1 MSLKKRGKTWHCHFV
16 VNGQRFRQ
24 SLETTD
30 WREAQAKE
38 KELIAA
44 ASEGKLHQTSA
55 TLTRQPFGL
64 AADDYVTARKLELAP
79 ASQAKE
85 KQLLVQLRA
94 YFKQEPLKAI
104 TAKRIIEYRAW
115 RAEQK
120 VGPATLNAE
129 LGILRRILKRAKLW
143 SRVADDIRPLK
154 EPSTI
159 GRALTEDDKQRLLKT
174 AVMRPEWE
182 TAFLAAILCLNTT
195 TRGCELK
202 GLQWSDVDLFERT
215 VTVRK
220 SKTAAGVRAI
230 PLTDVACS
238 ALARLR
244 TRAESFGRVD
254 PAHYVFA
261 AYGTRMTFNDTKI
274 VGTPTRNSAT
284 HAQKFS
290 KAVKLMDESLLR
302 STGLGELDRK
312 LVTFWTLGTHT
323 LPYVDTFPMLVLLGK
338 MGTGKSQALSIIGNF
353 AYHPVTF
360 SLRGMTA
367 PAIRDEFAGCHEGTA
382 IVEEADSAWNDKDA
396 AFERMLSDRY
406 QRASARASHKVPA
419 LDSGWWESVSKP
431 YFGATAL
438 VQMDMTRRLQW
449 SWRVEGQ
456 Q

>member
-1 MSLKKRGKTWHCHFV
+1 MALKKRGKTWHCHFV

-44 ASEGKLHQTSA
+44 ASEGKLHQTSTSLA
-55 TLTRQPFGL
+55 RQSFGL
-64 AADDYVTARKLELAP
+64 AADDYMTARKLELAP

-104 TAKRIIEYRAW
+104 TAKRITEYRAW
-115 RAEQK
+115 RASQTKEVKTGETVRQVPC

-143 SRVADDIRPLK
+143 ARVADDIKPLK

-195 TRGCELK
+195 SRGCELK
-202 GLQWSDVDLFERT
+202 GLQWSDVDLFDRT
-215 VTVRK
+215 VTIRK

-230 PLTDVACS
+230 PLTDVACT

-244 TRAESFGRVD
+244 TRAESFGPVD
-254 PAHYVFA
+254 SAHYVFA
-261 AYGTRMTFNDTKI
+261 AYGTRMTFNDTTI
-274 VGTPTRNSAT
+274 VGSKMVAFDPTRHVDSWRTAWRT
-284 HAQKFS
+284 LTKKAGLPGFRFHDLRHCAITSLAESGASDSTIMAIAGHVSRRMLERYSHVRMEAKR
-290 KAVKLMDESLLR
+290 KAVECLSKS
-302 STGLGELDRK
+302 S
-312 LVTFWTLGTHT
+312 
-323 LPYVDTFPMLVLLGK
+323 K
-338 MGTGKSQALSIIGNF
+338 MGGYDTNRDTNNRGLTVR
-353 AYHPVTF
+353 PV
-360 SLRGMTA
+360 
-367 PAIRDEFAGCHEGTA
+367 
-382 IVEEADSAWNDKDA
+382 
-396 AFERMLSDRY
+396 
-406 QRASARASHKVPA
+406 
-419 LDSGWWESVSKP
+419 
-431 YFGATAL
+431 
-438 VQMDMTRRLQW
+438 
-449 SWRVEGQ
+449 
-456 Q
+456 